1 MVFVVL
7 IGYVLLGIYEFVPLY
22 KENKRREFIV
32 NLFLGVISF
41 VLAVLL
47 SFRVD
52 IPSPT
57 KPIEK
62 LISNILMK

>member
-1 MVFVVL
+1 MFFVVL

-22 KENKRREFIV
+22 KENKRKEFFV